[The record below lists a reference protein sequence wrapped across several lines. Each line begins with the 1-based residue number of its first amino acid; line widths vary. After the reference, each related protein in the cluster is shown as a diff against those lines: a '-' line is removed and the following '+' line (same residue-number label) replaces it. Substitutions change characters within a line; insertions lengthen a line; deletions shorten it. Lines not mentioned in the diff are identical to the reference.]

1 VKLFLKLIIVFFLL
15 SSCVN
20 LKYIYFIDKNNSLEV
35 SNGKWILNK
44 PYSNQDII
52 HIEDIALQGFSS
64 IFLGLFIWNGQ
75 FEK

>member
-35 SNGKWILNK
+35 SNEKWILNK

>member
-1 VKLFLKLIIVFFLL
+1 MKLFLKLIIVFFLL

>member
-52 HIEDIALQGFSS
+52 HVEDIALQGFSS
-64 IFLGLFIWNGQ
+64 IFLGVFIWNGQ